1 MPPQTE
7 PEDSLAPAAATDA
20 FRPSGR
26 AFERIFGRHLMNA
39 ALLVFLA
46 VALAG
51 AMSDGSELV
60 RDSDLWWHL
69 ADARLLFTTHHFIY
83 AEPYSFTVHGA
94 PWINPEWLAEVP
106 YWIGYLLAGLAG
118 VHLVAIIAFA
128 ANLLLV
134 YFRSSSAARHKGAAF
149 WTAVLCFP
157 LIAINGGARTIVI
170 AYLALSVEM
179 IILNAAEQGRTRM
192 LWLLPPL
199 FCVWI
204 NLHGSWFIGL
214 GLLTLYIV
222 CGSFSIDMGVFK
234 QAAFSAAERNRLILI
249 FLSTVAACFVNPYGW
264 RLVWNPLDMLLNQKL
279 MLAVMEEWQ
288 PLNLGTV
295 TGKAAV
301 LFIGLMIVANCIRAR
316 RWKIYEFVFTLVA
329 WYVAFSHVRFVF
341 LACIVTAPWLARDM
355 ARSFF
360 GEPNEKTIPALN
372 ALFAAGAAVAIVYLF
387 PSQAALEKKVATAF
401 PMQTIASIQPSWRTF
416 NDYSVAGMM
425 DFDSKPTFMDS
436 RNDVFEHHG
445 IFQDFLAISN
455 LGDPLRL
462 LDSYRIDHVLI
473 HANTPLSYLLERT
486 KGWRIKTSEG
496 TGENAFNLFERSS
509 Q

>member
-1 MPPQTE
+1 MPLQTE
-7 PEDSLAPAAATDA
+7 PEDPLARAAAVELSQ
-20 FRPSGR
+20 PPGNILQ
-26 AFERIFGRHLMNA
+26 RIFGRHLMNA

-51 AMSDGSELV
+51 PMSDGSELV

-69 ADARLLFTTHHFIY
+69 ADARLLFTTHDFIHT
-83 AEPYSFTVHGA
+83 EPYSFTVHGV

-106 YWIGYLLAGLAG
+106 YWIGYRLSGLAG
-118 VHLVAIIAFA
+118 VHLAAIIAFA

-134 YFRSSSAARHKGAAF
+134 YFRSSSVAHHKGAAF

-157 LIAINGGARTIVI
+157 LMAINGGARTIVI

-179 IILNAAEQGRTRM
+179 IVLNAAEQGRTRT

-214 GLLTLYIV
+214 GLLLLYIV
-222 CGSFSIDMGVFK
+222 CGLFSIDIGVFK
-234 QAAFSAAERNRLILI
+234 QAAFTAAERNRLILV
-249 FLSTVAACFVNPYGW
+249 FLSTLAACLANPYGW

-301 LFIGLMIVANCIRAR
+301 VFIGLLIVANCVRAR
-316 RWKIYEFVFTLVA
+316 KWKLYEFAFTFVA

-355 ARSFF
+355 TRSFF

-372 ALFAAGAAVAIVYLF
+372 ALFAVGAAVAVIYLC
-387 PSQAALEKKVATAF
+387 PSQSALEKKVDAAF

-425 DFDSKPTFMDS
+425 DFDSKPVFMDS

-445 IFQDFLAISN
+445 VFQDFLAITN

-462 LDSYRIDHVLI
+462 LDAYRIDHVLI
-473 HANTPLSYLLERT
+473 HANTPLAYLLERT
-486 KGWRIKTSEG
+486 KGWRIETSEG
-496 TGENAFNLFERSS
+496 TGENTFDLFERSS
-509 Q
+509 E